1 MAQKVLTLEVV
12 TPERHVVSTEAE
24 SIIVPAAEGY
34 LGVLPGH
41 APLITGLRV
50 GVVRFKVGGQEKR
63 MAISGG
69 FMEVVNNRVIILA
82 DTAELA
88 EEIDID
94 RAIAARERAEQRLRQ
109 KAEEIDYVRARM
121 ALQRAVARLK
131 AAGK

>member
-1 MAQKVLTLEVV
+1 MAEKVIALEVV
-12 TPERHVVSTEAE
+12 TPERHVVSTETE

-41 APLITGLRV
+41 APLITSLRV

-69 FMEVVNNRVIILA
+69 FMEVANNRVIILA

-88 EEIDID
+88 EEIDVD
-94 RAIAARERAEQRLRQ
+94 RAIAAKERAEQRLRH